1 MEPHRRPYR
10 LGKAGPRRQAGITA
24 LGFLIL
30 AIVLGS
36 YGLAILKVTPLY
48 LQGMRVKTVLADLKE
63 ELDGKGTTAN
73 SLRLNLSS
81 RLYVEGIALEP
92 EAVRV
97 TPGTNGYSVRVQFDN
112 QTRFVADLWFLIA
125 VDEQI
130 EIRR

>member
-10 LGKAGPRRQAGITA
+10 LGHVGARHQAGITA

-30 AIVLGS
+30 AVVFGS
-36 YGLAILKVTPLY
+36 YGLAALKVTPLY

-92 EAVRV
+92 DAVRV
-97 TPGTNGYSVRVQFDN
+97 TPGTNGYNVHILFDN
-112 QTRFVADLWFLIA
+112 RTRFVADLWFLIA